1 MKRMLLAFISAL
13 SISASAQITITNAV
27 FPSEGDTLRYVTD
40 NSPQGIDAAT
50 PPGGNQ
56 IWNFGGL
63 KRSTSSTT
71 AYTNAN
77 KGTNFSKFPG
87 ADLAIINP
95 QGESYFN
102 KTATKFE
109 NMGFVGRNQ
118 AAFNI
123 VLLAKYNPALVEK
136 QAPLNFFDI
145 AQQSTNLNIPF
156 DADELPDSL
165 LKSLPIKPDS
175 FRVRINSQ
183 RLEVVDGW
191 GSCSIP
197 GGSYPVLRQKRTEYV
212 TTNIDVKVPFLGWLD
227 LSTVLGG
234 GGGGGIGNLIGTD
247 TTISYRFLNDKE
259 KEDIAVVTMS
269 NDLKTVETV
278 RFKNNNVL
286 SAPERFAPGNSSIQ
300 AFPNPAVEWV
310 RFDCNNLQPGDYTLK
325 IFNIVGR
332 AVYKETYQIAGNR
345 SIRIELDDFK
355 KGTYLYSLSD
365 AKGNVIGTKRLVV
378 LKP

>member
-1 MKRMLLAFISAL
+1 MKRMLLAIISAL

-27 FPSEGDTLRYVTD
+27 FPTIGDTLRYVTD

-63 KRSTSSTT
+63 KRSTTFQT

-77 KGTNFSKFPG
+77 KGVNFSKFPG
-87 ADLAIINP
+87 ADLAIINQ

-102 KTATKFE
+102 KTTTNFE

-123 VLLAKYNPALVEK
+123 VLLAKYSPVLVERK
-136 QAPLNFFDI
+136 APLNFFDI
-145 AQQSTNLNIPF
+145 AQQTSNLNIPF
-156 DADELPDSL
+156 DADELPDTL
-165 LKSLPIKPDS
+165 LQNLPIKPDS
-175 FRVRINSQ
+175 IRVRINNQ

-197 GGSYPVLRQKRTEYV
+197 GGTYPVLRQKRTEYV
-212 TTNIDVKVPFLGWLD
+212 TTGIDIKVPFLGWLD
-227 LSTVLGG
+227 LSTVGG
-234 GGGGGIGNLIGTD
+234 GGSFGGLIGTD
-247 TTISYRFLNDKE
+247 TTVSYRFLNDKE
-259 KEDIAVVTMS
+259 KEEIAVVTL
-269 NDLKTVETV
+269 NNAQNAAQTV

-286 SAPERFAPGNSSIQ
+286 LSAPEFFAPGNSSIQ

-310 RFDCNNLQPGDYTLK
+310 RFDCNNLQPGEYTLK

-332 AVYKETYQIAGNR
+332 AVFKETYQIAGNR
-345 SIRIELDDFK
+345 SIRIELEDFK